1 MTCIMAPVTSIFAK
15 IQDTERWR
23 MPSKS
28 EPWPSLFLK
37 ITEEPNRKTRWIN
50 NRKDT
55 PFPTS
60 VVHLKY
66 CNDTAQTGSICYTC
80 RSIPSSA
87 GGHKLHQGDTNRGPQ
102 AMMKMG
108 PRSRVHAASSGMK
121 TVTEASEV
129 LPGSREED
137 WQG

>member
-28 EPWPSLFLK
+28 TPWTSLFLK
-37 ITEEPNRKTRWIN
+37 ITEQPKRKTRWIN

-55 PFPTS
+55 PLPTS
-60 VVHLKY
+60 LVHLKY

-80 RSIPSSA
+80 HSIPSSA
-87 GGHKLHQGDTNRGPQ
+87 GGHTNRGPQ
-102 AMMKMG
+102 ATMKMG
-108 PRSRVHAASSGMK
+108 PRPRVHAASSGMK

>member
-1 MTCIMAPVTSIFAK
+1 MAPVTSIFAK

-28 EPWPSLFLK
+28 EPWTSLFLK
-37 ITEEPNRKTRWIN
+37 VTEQPNGKKRWIN

-60 VVHLKY
+60 IAHLKC
-66 CNDTAQTGSICYTC
+66 CNDIAQTGSVCYTC

-87 GGHKLHQGDTNRGPQ
+87 GEQKLHPGDTNRGPQ

-121 TVTEASEV
+121 TVTEAAEV
-129 LPGSREED
+129 LPGPWEED
-137 WQG
+137 WQS